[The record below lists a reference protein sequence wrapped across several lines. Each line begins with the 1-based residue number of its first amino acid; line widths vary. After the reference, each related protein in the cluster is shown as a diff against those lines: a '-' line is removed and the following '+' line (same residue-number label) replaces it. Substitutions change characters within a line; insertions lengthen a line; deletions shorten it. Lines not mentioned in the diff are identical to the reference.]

1 VVADFLKIGTVC
13 TKIDIVP
20 AKISILQ
27 PKFDE
32 KIEFDFL
39 QSVKFL
45 STGWERAQISILL
58 IKKSVW

>member
-1 VVADFLKIGTVC
+1 MADFLKIGTVY

-20 AKISILQ
+20 AKISIVH

-39 QSVKFL
+39 QSVKIL
-45 STGWERAQISILL
+45 STGWRGLRYL
-58 IKKSVW
+58 YCL

>member
-1 VVADFLKIGTVC
+1 VVADFLKISTVC
-13 TKIDIVP
+13 TKMDIVP
-20 AKISILQ
+20 AKISIVQ

-45 STGWERAQISILL
+45 STG
-58 IKKSVW
+58 